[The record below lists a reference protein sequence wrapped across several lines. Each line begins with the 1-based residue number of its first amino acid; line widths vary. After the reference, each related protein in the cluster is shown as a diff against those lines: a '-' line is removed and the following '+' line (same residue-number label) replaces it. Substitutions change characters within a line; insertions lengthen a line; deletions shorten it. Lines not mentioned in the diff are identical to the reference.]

1 MDALWNS
8 NPTLTTASRWWHDA
22 ADLPANSTATGAR
35 SASYDLAILTG
46 LGLLAAVATSAG
58 NFGIPLPGHAILRG
72 ALPLMLGLSLVP
84 RRSSGTVMSAMA
96 AITFGLLRIAG
107 FGPLNVAAVTG
118 LICLGPALDAALSTA
133 RPGWQLYAR
142 AAAAGM
148 VANLLAFAVRLAAA
162 SLFGI
167 EGGGRGFLSFWPLAL
182 LSFVLL
188 GALAGLISGAAWFR
202 SQPRGEFSS

>member
-8 NPTLTTASRWWHDA
+8 NPTLATASRWWHGS
-22 ADLPANSTATGAR
+22 ADMPTASTATGSR
-35 SASYDLAILTG
+35 SAGYDLAILIG

-84 RRSSGTVMSAMA
+84 RRSSGTVMSATA
-96 AITFGLLRIAG
+96 AVSLGVLRIAG

-118 LICLGPALDAALSTA
+118 LICLGPALDAALSAT

-148 VANLLAFAVRLAAA
+148 AANLLAFAVRLASA
-162 SLFGI
+162 SLFGM
-167 EGGGRGFLSFWPLAL
+167 EGGGREAFSR
-182 LSFVLL
+182 
-188 GALAGLISGAAWFR
+188 SGPWHY
-202 SQPRGEFSS
+202 